1 MAGTNDREALERL
14 RVPAGLCETCE
25 FLRLLA
31 SPRSVFV
38 FCGRSEVDPR
48 FPRYPPLP
56 VARCAGYVEKDL
68 RDKKDIKDLGD
79 ASS

>member
-1 MAGTNDREALERL
+1 MSTEREALDRL
-14 RVPAGLCETCE
+14 RVPAGLCETCG

-38 FCGRSEVDPR
+38 FCGRAEVDPR

-56 VARCAGYVEKDL
+56 VARCAGYVEKDT
-68 RDKKDIKDLGD
+68 KDSKDSKD
-79 ASS
+79 

>member
-1 MAGTNDREALERL
+1 MADTTNRETLERL

-38 FCGRSEVDPR
+38 FCGRSELDPR

-56 VARCAGYVEKDL
+56 VARCAGYVEKDSKDS
-68 RDKKDIKDLGD
+68 RDSKDAG
-79 ASS
+79 S

>member
-1 MAGTNDREALERL
+1 MADIPQKEGLERL
-14 RVPAGLCETCE
+14 RVPAGLCEACE
-25 FLRLLA
+25 YLRLLA

-56 VARCAGYVEKDL
+56 VVRCVGYLE
-68 RDKKDIKDLGD
+68 KKDNKDFRDLKD
-79 ASS
+79 EES